1 MAHEIEI
8 GTQYMPIP
16 ETYSRRKLNALYREI
31 PLKDTVSRVLRK
43 YFNAMANLYGVIPLK
58 KAYEIISGQNPRLV
72 SEDEFIAF
80 SEIARHECEDYYILG
95 LDEIYTDGKAGSLW
109 DREIIDVTL
118 FGDDID
124 PYHETLRGQ
133 RGKPYYVP
141 AKKELLCYD
150 NPFFCEDTPET
161 QSLKLFLSNCF
172 SLSEDK
178 LEAIFI
184 DILYGTRCKNAG
196 LQEVLNRLHELGLD
210 FSREADA
217 HKFVEL
223 YQKFHNSTRMQ
234 CNRGHTPDELF
245 NMQPHEERIPKS
257 LSFGPNIRKAIAEGN
272 MNTDELRKGILSL
285 ELPNEELR
293 MSLLKEL
300 SDAESARPKE
310 PKKKVGRNDPCPCGS
325 GKKYKKC
332 CGR

>member
-1 MAHEIEI
+1 MAHEIES
-8 GTQYMPIP
+8 GAQYMAIP
-16 ETYSRRKLNALYREI
+16 ETYGRRKLNALYREI

-43 YFNAMANLYGVIPLK
+43 YFNAMANLYGVVPLK
-58 KAYEIISGQNPRLV
+58 KAYEIISGQNPGLV

-150 NPFFCEDTPET
+150 DPFFCEDTQAT
-161 QSLKLFLSNCF
+161 QSLKMFLSNRF
-172 SLSEDK
+172 SLSEEK

-234 CNRGHTPDELF
+234 CNRGYTPDELF
-245 NMQPHEERIPKS
+245 DMQPPEEHMPKA
-257 LSFGPNIRKAIAEGN
+257 LSFGPNIRKAIADGS
-272 MNTDELRKGILSL
+272 MDATELRRSILSL
-285 ELPNEELR
+285 ELPSEELR
-293 MSLLKEL
+293 MSLLKDL
-300 SDAESARPKE
+300 SVAESVRPKE